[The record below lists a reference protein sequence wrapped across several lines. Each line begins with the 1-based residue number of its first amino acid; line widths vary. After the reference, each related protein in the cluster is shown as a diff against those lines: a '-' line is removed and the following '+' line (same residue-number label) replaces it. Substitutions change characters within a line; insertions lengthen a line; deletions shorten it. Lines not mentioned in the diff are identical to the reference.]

1 MALPD
6 NLTRI
11 WIRGR
16 FLDDSGNPLTR
27 PLTVVATAQPVLVDA
42 EADVIL
48 QARTVTAV
56 PDPTTGVAQ
65 VQRIAT
71 DEPDVNPTDFNYR
84 IIEPTGR
91 IYYIKLPLSTPVID
105 DPTDPLDGEQVLSLA
120 TVQAAPGKTTGTVQV
135 IYLPGEEG
143 PQGPPGGASVT
154 LVAGEALSGHRMVT
168 KAPDDTAVYAD
179 NLTVGAE
186 PLWLTLGAALSG
198 ADVDAQSSGVVDE
211 PSWTWTPGPLYL
223 GSNGLLTQTLP
234 GAPAFLC
241 QVGYATSPTSIV
253 LDRQPSIQLAA

>member
-16 FLDDSGNPLTR
+16 FLDDSGTPLTR
-27 PLTVVATAQPVLVDA
+27 PLSIVCTAQPVLVDA
-42 EADVIL
+42 EADTIL
-48 QARTVTAV
+48 QARTVAIV
-56 PDPTTGVAQ
+56 PDSNGVAQ

-84 IIEPTGR
+84 VIEPTGR
-91 IYYIKLPLSTPVID
+91 TYYIKLPLSTPVID
-105 DPTDPLDGEQVLSLA
+105 DPDDPLDGEQVLSLS

-135 IYLPGEEG
+135 IYLPGNE
-143 PQGPPGGASVT
+143 GPPGPAGGSSVT
-154 LVAGEALSGHRMVT
+154 LVAGATLSGHRVVT
-168 KAPDDTAVYAD
+168 KASNGTAVYAD

-211 PSWTWTPGPLYL
+211 PSWSWTPGPIYL